1 MRRRSTPQ
9 TIRLPSIAL
18 EKSIEIEKDM
28 QRAVLE
34 FPEVRMVVS
43 KIGRSELGN
52 DPQEPNAS
60 DPVVSLKPMEE
71 WTTARHQAGTG

>member
-1 MRRRSTPQ
+1 M
-9 TIRLPSIAL
+9 
-18 EKSIEIEKDM
+18 M
-28 QRAVLE
+28 E

-60 DPVVSLKPMEE
+60 DPVVSS
-71 WTTARHQAGTG
+71 